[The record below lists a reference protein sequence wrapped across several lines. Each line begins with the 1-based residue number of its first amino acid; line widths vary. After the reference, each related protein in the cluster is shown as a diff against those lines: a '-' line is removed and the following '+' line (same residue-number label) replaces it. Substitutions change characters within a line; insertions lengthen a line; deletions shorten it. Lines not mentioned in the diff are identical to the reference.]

1 MISRAAWLCSKKF
14 AGDESRSIP
23 SVDHPGDGRG
33 MICIRKTKSP
43 ASPAG
48 TAGSYGGIF
57 VRISFSTRSHPGLAG
72 CEFDSLVFKNG
83 DGWERD
89 DPGLRFHNCT
99 SIGLPA
105 KARTGSRTAPRFIL
119 GFTQSWPPGFP
130 TAPAAVSVAHRPVLR
145 TQLEIA

>member
-72 CEFDSLVFKNG
+72 GEQELVHRLQQFL
-83 DGWERD
+83 DGK
-89 DPGLRFHNCT
+89 RFQQRRVN
-99 SIGLPA
+99 L
-105 KARTGSRTAPRFIL
+105 
-119 GFTQSWPPGFP
+119 Q
-130 TAPAAVSVAHRPVLR
+130 RPIP
-145 TQLEIA
+145 LE